1 MGTTIPN
8 VILLAAAIAVG
19 SAGLALAQ
27 TSGAD
32 SHHPANSAQA
42 TPPSGMEGT
51 IAQGQGAMPG
61 GSGMMQPGMMGQ
73 GQSNTMPSGMQC
85 MMMQPGA
92 AGGMPMQPGMM
103 GGMPTMG
110 MRGSMM
116 KIMFA
121 IADTDGDGALSFEE
135 VTAIHKRIFGS
146 VDANKDGKVTPE
158 EMQTFW
164 GP

>member
-1 MGTTIPN
+1 MGKTIPN
-8 VILLAAAIAVG
+8 VILLAAVIAVG

-27 TSGAD
+27 MSGAD
-32 SHHPANSAQA
+32 PDHPANSAQA
-42 TPPSGMEGT
+42 SQPSGMEGT
-51 IAQGQGAMPG
+51 LAQGQGAMPG
-61 GSGMMQPGMMGQ
+61 GSGMTQPGMMGQ
-73 GQSNTMPSGMQC
+73 GQGNTMPSGMQC
-85 MMMQPGA
+85 MMMQPGT
-92 AGGMPMQPGMM
+92 AGGMPMQP
-103 GGMPTMG
+103 GMPTMG

-135 VTAIHKRIFGS
+135 VTAIHNRIFSS

-164 GP
+164 GA

>member
-1 MGTTIPN
+1 MRMISIPN
-8 VILLAAAIAVG
+8 AFLLAAAIAVG
-19 SAGLALAQ
+19 SPELALAQ

-32 SHHPANSAQA
+32 PHHPANSAQA
-42 TPPSGMEGT
+42 TQPSGMADT
-51 IAQGQGAMPG
+51 TAQGQGAMPG

-73 GQSNTMPSGMQC
+73 GQGNTMPMQC
-85 MMMQPGA
+85 MMMQPGST
-92 AGGMPMQPGMM
+92 GGMPMQPGMM
-103 GGMPTMG
+103 GGMPTAG

-135 VTAIHKRIFGS
+135 VTATHKRIFGS
-146 VDANKDGKVTPE
+146 VDANKDGKVTPD

-164 GP
+164 RP

>member
-8 VILLAAAIAVG
+8 VILLSAAIAVG

-32 SHHPANSAQA
+32 PHHPADSAQA
-42 TPPSGMEGT
+42 TPLSGMEGT
-51 IAQGQGAMPG
+51 IAQAQGAMPG
-61 GSGMMQPGMMGQ
+61 GSGKMQPGMMAQVQ
-73 GQSNTMPSGMQC
+73 GNTMPMQC
-85 MMMQPGA
+85 MMMQPGETGA
-92 AGGMPMQPGMM
+92 MPMQPGMM